1 MPSQPHAAKSQ
12 RVTTARMEL
21 LREESI
27 VSMRELEESI
37 IRMRTQLKWLERPYA
52 APAAC
57 WKAAGWPVRWP

>member
-1 MPSQPHAAKSQ
+1 MPSKPHAAKSQ

-37 IRMRTQLKWLERPYA
+37 VRMRNQLKWLETALPPPAGKRP
-52 APAAC
+52 
-57 WKAAGWPVRWP
+57 AGR